1 MIMINII
8 LAILLTIIVYVSIG
22 AIIGIN
28 IDYEDG
34 EIIVAFAMFWAILL
48 PIMGIIYFIKTLIK
62 IFKEELY

>member
-1 MIMINII
+1 MKMIDII
-8 LAILLTIIVYVSIG
+8 LAILLTTIVYVAIG
-22 AIIGIN
+22 TIIGIN

-48 PIMGIIYFIKTLIK
+48 PIMGIVYFIKVLIK

>member
-1 MIMINII
+1 MINII

>member
-1 MIMINII
+1 MIMIDII
-8 LAILLTIIVYVSIG
+8 LAILLTIIVYISIG

-48 PIMGIIYFIKTLIK
+48 PIMGIMYFIKTLIK

>member
-1 MIMINII
+1 MIDII
-8 LAILLTIIVYVSIG
+8 LAILLTIIVYISIG

-48 PIMGIIYFIKTLIK
+48 PIMGIMYFIKTLIK